1 MPDHPW
7 RPYLERSALTLKELS
22 YAPSGAI
29 MAASTTS
36 LPETPGG
43 ERNWDYR
50 FTWIRDSAFM
60 LSALFELGFD
70 AEAFQFFAFI
80 MDAFAAG
87 PLQIMYGIN
96 AERDLTEQTLDH
108 LSGYDGALKVWH
120 EPDRGIWEIR
130 GEPGISRRRRSCAG

>member
-1 MPDHPW
+1 
-7 RPYLERSALTLKELS
+7 
-22 YAPSGAI
+22 
-29 MAASTTS
+29 
-36 LPETPGG
+36 
-43 ERNWDYR
+43 
-50 FTWIRDSAFM
+50 M

-130 GEPGISRRRRSCAG
+130 GEPGISWRRRSCAG